1 MRNYS
6 PTTNKASIQMDL
18 SDKTLILWPMP
29 SPILPNQSLVRYS
42 EAGDPPEVVLDY
54 KTIGTVYAA

>member
-1 MRNYS
+1 
-6 PTTNKASIQMDL
+6 MDL
-18 SDKTLILWPMP
+18 SNMTLILLPMT
-29 SPILPNQSLVRYS
+29 SPIFPNQSLVRYS